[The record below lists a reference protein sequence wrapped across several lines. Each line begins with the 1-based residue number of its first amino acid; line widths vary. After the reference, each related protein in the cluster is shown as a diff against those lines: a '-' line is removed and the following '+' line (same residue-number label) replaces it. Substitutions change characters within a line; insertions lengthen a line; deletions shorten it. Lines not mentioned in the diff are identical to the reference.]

1 MLPAGQKQM
10 LALALL
16 AGVMTI
22 GTFIYILATP
32 PAYLHRTRD
41 GVAYFTPPV
50 IDPVNGKPLNV
61 DRLAQYYKG
70 NVSAGVY
77 AVEKVPASKNGGH

>member
-1 MLPAGQKQM
+1 MLPVGQRQM
-10 LALALL
+10 LTLALL

-22 GTFIYILATP
+22 GTFVYILAMP

-50 IDPVNGKPLNV
+50 INPVNGKPLNV

-70 NVSAGVY
+70 NVAAGVY
-77 AVEKVPASKNGGH
+77 AVEKPAVVKSGGH